1 MIVPRQNS
9 AYGHARIFFACF
21 SPRKLLMLPGRIWYM
36 ADVQKR
42 GQVSRR
48 MLAILRLGFVCADR
62 GGQAMWSRPFGAT
75 LHSGSI
81 KQLGG
86 ASEDARSYWQGRFAA
101 CALLAASLELSVRG
115 TVGALPQTPPEAL
128 PLDSARGDPPLDPF
142 RAIELTSLP

>member
-1 MIVPRQNS
+1 
-9 AYGHARIFFACF
+9 
-21 SPRKLLMLPGRIWYM
+21 MLPGRIWYM

-42 GQVSRR
+42 GQRKFETQR
-48 MLAILRLGFVCADR
+48 GMLAILRLGFVCADR

-101 CALLAASLELSVRG
+101 CAFVERV
-115 TVGALPQTPPEAL
+115 
-128 PLDSARGDPPLDPF
+128 
-142 RAIELTSLP
+142 

>member
-1 MIVPRQNS
+1 
-9 AYGHARIFFACF
+9 
-21 SPRKLLMLPGRIWYM
+21 MLPGRIWYM

-42 GQVSRR
+42 SQVSGR

-101 CALLAASLELSVRG
+101 CALLVFLLEWSPAERLGRCPKPHKG
-115 TVGALPQTPPEAL
+115 RC
-128 PLDSARGDPPLDPF
+128 PLTLQGGKSPPLTPF
-142 RAIELTSLP
+142 RD